1 MIEVDWNN
9 DIQEL
14 KESIPIFKPVILKMK
29 DGNLIFSTDGIF
41 FDHKDRF
48 IINTNSHNIFPEEVI
63 AWSILSEKPKEK
75 GSRVY
80 LDFSESELEELQE
93 LFEYLKP
100 KLEESFDESISTFR
114 KSYERKLNNL
124 KKFQDK
130 FSKVE
135 F

>member
-63 AWSILSEKPKEK
+63 AWLTLEEKSKEK

-80 LDFSESELEELQE
+80 LDFSESELEELQG
-93 LFEYLKP
+93 LLSLSQNYLDITDLRDWKH
-100 KLEESFDESISTFR
+100 KEEII
-114 KSYERKLNNL
+114 